1 MPDLLEEKLRS
12 QLEEEKRRWP
22 LFFLHTPGPQPQRAL
37 GTTRSFLVIAGW
49 SGPYP
54 GLQLL
59 WEVGLKIVGG
69 GAACEQEDVKGRKL
83 RQGEGGMGS
92 RRPSRPLE
100 PGSVTQA
107 ESWLQPPQP
116 GAHTAAQGAA
126 GIVCCYHLGE
136 LRGITTEGISQR
148 LRPTSLLGLLICKAP
163 ENIRASRS
171 HLGPNYD
178 CTCRGGASSI
188 NIHVIITDTASFI

>member
-107 ESWLQPPQP
+107 ELVAASPARGPHCSSGGSWNCLLLPPRGAQRYHHGGHLTVASPHFPLGAPYLQGSLSARLLRTSEPP
-116 GAHTAAQGAA
+116 AA
-126 GIVCCYHLGE
+126 I
-136 LRGITTEGISQR
+136 
-148 LRPTSLLGLLICKAP
+148 
-163 ENIRASRS
+163 
-171 HLGPNYD
+171 
-178 CTCRGGASSI
+178 
-188 NIHVIITDTASFI
+188 